1 MKILVVDDESIV
13 LDSCQLVLRAEGFEV
28 LLLPSADEALEAME
42 KDDFA
47 ILLVDLK
54 MPGRD
59 GIYFIREARKKRPKI
74 PIIAMSGYPTTE
86 TIEEAVRTG
95 AVTFIAKPFTPDE
108 LVEKVRE
115 ILQKE
120 QGSGDRRP

>member
-13 LDSCQLVLRAEGFEV
+13 LDSCQRVLRAEGFEV
-28 LLLPSADEALEAME
+28 LLLPSADEALKAME

-59 GIYFIREARKKRPKI
+59 GIYLIREARKKQPKI

-95 AVTFIAKPFTPDE
+95 AVTFVAKPFTPDE
-108 LVEKVRE
+108 LIEKVRE
-115 ILQKE
+115 VLQKE
-120 QGSGDRRP
+120 QG

>member
-28 LLLPSADEALEAME
+28 LLLPSANEALKAME
-42 KDDFA
+42 KNDFA

-54 MPGRD
+54 MPGLD
-59 GIYFIREARKKRPKI
+59 GIYLIREARKKQPKI

-108 LVEKVRE
+108 LIEKVRE